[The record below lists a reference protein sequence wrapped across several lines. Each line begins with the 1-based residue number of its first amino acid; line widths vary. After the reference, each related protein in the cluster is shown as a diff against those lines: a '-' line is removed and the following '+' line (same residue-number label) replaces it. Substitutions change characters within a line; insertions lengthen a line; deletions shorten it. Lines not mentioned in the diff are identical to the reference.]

1 MIIRELN
8 IRGFGALQNRRFV
21 FGDRLN
27 ILYGANE
34 AGKTTLHLFLR
45 AMFYGLERARGRASK
60 TDAYALYEPWFGEGA
75 YGGSLRFEED
85 GKLYRIERDFRKNPL
100 DLTVIDESAG
110 LAVEDPETFL
120 RGCLCGLS
128 QTAYMNTVSIR
139 QLRSATDAG
148 MTQEL
153 KNYIANMN
161 ATGEHTLNI
170 DRASAYLRDQRKAF
184 EQRLVPDAAK
194 HYAANIS
201 EIRKLEEQISVPGY
215 RNTMQSLSASKQDS
229 QSVQETLQSE
239 KEKLVKILAAK
250 RQTMEERG
258 FQNRQ
263 SLLRFQTQLSDWQS
277 ERKALRP
284 RARLRAQSIAAF
296 LLFPLALLLYFTML
310 RVVPDSA
317 NKLQALLCVTAV
329 CCVVLGSY
337 LLFSVFLAGRRRK
350 KSTRNIQQLVRA
362 HFPEL
367 LLENELSKRPS
378 ALAKRAKEKTAE
390 LLVLQDEILRCE
402 SAVYDIEEKL
412 RLLKTQQA
420 ETEQSMANQQ
430 KSQWLL
436 EQQLQ
441 QLSALKDET
450 AALKN
455 VVAENDRL
463 NTEIEAINIAMETLT
478 RLSETIHDSFG
489 RYLNQS
495 ASQLISGITGNV
507 YDSISVDQNLNIF
520 LNTSRKLI
528 PLEQAGAGT
537 VDQVYFALRL
547 AAADLLQFGNSSLPL
562 LLDDSFANYDEQR
575 LRTVL
580 HWLLESYTSR
590 QILLFTPHLRE
601 AQLLTSS
608 MLPFHLVEL

>member
-239 KEKLVKILAAK
+239 KEKLVKTLAAK

-329 CCVVLGSY
+329 CCVVLGSC

-450 AALKN
+450 TALKN